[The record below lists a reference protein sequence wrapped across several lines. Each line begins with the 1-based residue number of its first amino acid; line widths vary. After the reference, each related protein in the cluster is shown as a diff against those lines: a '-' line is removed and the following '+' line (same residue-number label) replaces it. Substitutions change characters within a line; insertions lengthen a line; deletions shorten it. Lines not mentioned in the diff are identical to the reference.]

1 MSIIFNFRLPLPT
14 PRFLPPEQSGSGE
27 NTQSIILLS
36 NVVKTRL
43 RDLGELLTTLL
54 GVTDRGSANR
64 QIWSNSCG
72 PIIQHWCWDEWKSQ
86 SQGPIKFW
94 IECPFLSYFKR
105 QGFCPRPPRLLV
117 TPLFGAQKI
126 GQLSGLWKPI
136 TMAWNLWIEKK
147 HLFVMLWTSALW

>member
-54 GVTDRGSANR
+54 GVMEDPQTD
-64 QIWSNSCG
+64 
-72 PIIQHWCWDEWKSQ
+72 K
-86 SQGPIKFW
+86 
-94 IECPFLSYFKR
+94 
-105 QGFCPRPPRLLV
+105 
-117 TPLFGAQKI
+117 FGATHVAPSTFII
-126 GQLSGLWKPI
+126 GVGMSE
-136 TMAWNLWIEKK
+136 NLNHK
-147 HLFVMLWTSALW
+147 AP

>member
-36 NVVKTRL
+36 NVVKTHL

-54 GVTDRGSANR
+54 GVTDGGSANR

-105 QGFCPRPPRLLV
+105 QGFCPRLPQPHFLELGAELESAWDQPYWFHRFLV
-117 TPLFGAQKI
+117 PKKLDNWVDFG
-126 GQLSGLWKPI
+126 SR
-136 TMAWNLWIEKK
+136 
-147 HLFVMLWTSALW
+147 